1 MLFKLARKSLW
12 NRRTTA
18 LLTLLSLTVSIVL
31 LLGIDHLRHQAKDS
45 FSQTLSGTDL
55 VVGARGGQLN
65 LLLYSVFRM
74 GNPTQNI
81 SWESYQ
87 ELAAMRAVEWAVP
100 LSLGDS
106 HRGFRVLGTTGEY
119 FERYR
124 YGQRRALEFS
134 HGEPFDGVYHAVL
147 GAQVAR
153 QLGYDLGQEITL
165 AHGTGSVS
173 FMPHDGHPFIVVG
186 ILAPTGTP
194 VDRTVHVSLEGIE
207 AIHIGWEGGA
217 PRPGR
222 QVSPEEALQRD
233 LTPESVT
240 AVLVGLSSRAATF
253 SVQRFINQ
261 YPQEALMAILPGVAL
276 TELWQ
281 MLSMVENLLY
291 VISAMVLL
299 AALIGMVTMLLASMK
314 ERQREIAV
322 LRAVGAG
329 RWYLFWLVE
338 LEALLLMAVAF
349 ALGALLLVVGL
360 WVAQPWLAM
369 QFGLFVDINPLGA
382 HTAYLMLAVA
392 ALAALAGA
400 VPAAVAYRR
409 ALAEGLTPRA

>member
-18 LLTLLSLTVSIVL
+18 LLTLLSLTVSVLL

-87 ELAAMRAVEWAVP
+87 ELAALRAVEWAVP

-106 HRGFRVLGTTGEY
+106 HRGFRVLGTTREY
-119 FERYR
+119 FDRYK
-124 YGQRRALEFS
+124 YGQRRALEFAQ
-134 HGEPFDGVYHAVL
+134 GQAFDGVYHAVL

-165 AHGTGSVS
+165 SHGTGSVS
-173 FMPHDGHPFIVVG
+173 FMRHDGHPFTVVG
-186 ILAPTGTP
+186 VLAPTGTP

-240 AVLVGLSSRAATF
+240 AALVGLSTRAATF
-253 SVQRFINQ
+253 SVQRYIND
-261 YPQEALMAILPGVAL
+261 YPHEALMAILPGVAL
-276 TELWQ
+276 SELWQ

-299 AALIGMVTMLLASMK
+299 AALIGMMTMLLASMK

-338 LEALLLMAVAF
+338 LEALLLTALAF
-349 ALGALLLVVGL
+349 VLGTLLLVLGL
-360 WVAQPWLAM
+360 WVTQPWLAM
-369 QFGLFVDINPLGA
+369 QFGLFVDINPLAG
-382 HTAYLMLAVA
+382 HTVYVLLTVTG
-392 ALAALAGA
+392 LAALAGA